1 MTTPDKKKLALLGL
15 LIILA
20 IVSWLYVFRPIMMTA
35 STTNPVVKPAPKVK
49 PIKGDQA
56 GKLDLPLLNQP
67 STGDIGRRNLFQF
80 PPKPAPRP
88 TSPIVTSP
96 PPAFNTSQAPAPTP
110 INYTP
115 PTPPFKSFKY
125 EGVSV
130 NRGTGKILGALSEG
144 GNTYQVKEG
153 DCLLGQYCV
162 VRLTEA
168 LVELEDVQTN
178 PKRRQEFRR
187 TVQ

>member
-1 MTTPDKKKLALLGL
+1 MTTTDKKKVALLGL
-15 LIILA
+15 LIALA
-20 IVSWLYVFRPIMMTA
+20 VVSWFFVFRPIMMTA
-35 STTNPVVKPAPKVK
+35 STTPAATEAKPGAKK
-49 PIKGDQA
+49 ATIKANQD
-56 GKLDLPLLNQP
+56 GKLNLGGLDKP
-67 STGDIGRRNLFQF
+67 STGDIGKRNLFQF
-80 PPKPAPRP
+80 PPKQPPRP
-88 TSPIVTSP
+88 NPLTTTA
-96 PPAFNTSQAPAPTP
+96 PPAFTPPTSVPIPTP
-110 INYTP
+110 ITP
-115 PTPPFKSFKY
+115 PTPPFKTFKY

-162 VRLTEA
+162 VRLTETA
-168 LVELEDVQTN
+168 VELEDVQTN